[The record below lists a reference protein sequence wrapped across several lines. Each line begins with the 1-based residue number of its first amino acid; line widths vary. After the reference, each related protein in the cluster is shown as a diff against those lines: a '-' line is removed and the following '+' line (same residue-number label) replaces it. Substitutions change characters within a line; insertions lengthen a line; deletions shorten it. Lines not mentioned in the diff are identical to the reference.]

1 MYHFVKTKITIWEKG
16 SESMGL
22 ISELFGKKL
31 KTPTK
36 VESQLVDLFRPFFS
50 SVSNPKLNDT
60 LMSAVQTNAT
70 HCSKIQI
77 VPLLNNKPTKPY
89 LQKILSLSPNPITEA
104 GAFYEKVARN
114 YFLDNNAFIYLDWY
128 TDSSKM
134 SEPLRAM
141 WIVDPTYM
149 TVKYDPETGDFI
161 YKIQVDGRIIYT
173 SSENMIHIARHV
185 ALSEL
190 FGETSPAINKVISVI
205 NTNYDGVE
213 NAIRTS
219 AFLRFILTTS
229 TAMKEEDR
237 KKKAQSFAET
247 YLTKDGTG
255 IAYLDST
262 TTFQK
267 VDSSAK
273 YANAEE
279 MEFFEKKIKKYM
291 NIDDPILL
299 GNFNENQWQ
308 SYYET
313 NLEPFILKLK
323 NELERKLFTDREYSQ
338 GNRIHIASNMLQVA
352 SLATKNNLIMATKE
366 IGIFSVNEYRQLLNM
381 SPLDDGDTR
390 YVSLNYADVDS
401 AKKKQSK
408 EGE

>member
-1 MYHFVKTKITIWEKG
+1 
-16 SESMGL
+16 
-22 ISELFGKKL
+22 
-31 KTPTK
+31 
-36 VESQLVDLFRPFFS
+36 
-50 SVSNPKLNDT
+50 
-60 LMSAVQTNAT
+60 
-70 HCSKIQI
+70 
-77 VPLLNNKPTKPY
+77 
-89 LQKILSLSPNPITEA
+89 
-104 GAFYEKVARN
+104 
-114 YFLDNNAFIYLDWY
+114 
-128 TDSSKM
+128 
-134 SEPLRAM
+134 
-141 WIVDPTYM
+141 
-149 TVKYDPETGDFI
+149 
-161 YKIQVDGRIIYT
+161 
-173 SSENMIHIARHV
+173 
-185 ALSEL
+185 
-190 FGETSPAINKVISVI
+190 
-205 NTNYDGVE
+205 
-213 NAIRTS
+213 
-219 AFLRFILTTS
+219 
-229 TAMKEEDR
+229 MKEEDR

>member
-1 MYHFVKTKITIWEKG
+1 
-16 SESMGL
+16 MGL